1 MKLNTRKTLMEA
13 GRCGAQTAHGTPCR
27 SKVFGGQDRCWI
39 HKGPQC
45 SVCLGA
51 MAVQQA
57 NRTLP
62 CGHEF
67 HSRCVDR
74 WKRSCPTDPT
84 CPMCREPFDLPTYR
98 CRLIIERV
106 SDNQRAVSNFETPN
120 VQEIVEGFGVDFRA
134 LVPAGAGRLYT
145 DIHFDIEPT
154 EALEEI
160 LRELGLPEGPHRFG

>member
-1 MKLNTRKTLMEA
+1 MEA

-27 SKVFGGQDRCWI
+27 SKVQGGEERCWL

-45 SVCLGA
+45 SVCLGP
-51 MAVQQA
+51 MAAQQA

-62 CGHEF
+62 CGHMF

-74 WKRSCPTDPT
+74 WKRSCPGDPT

-106 SDNQRAVSNFETPN
+106 SDNQRAVSNFETQT
-120 VQEIVEGFGVDFRA
+120 VQDIVEGFGLDFRA
-134 LVPAGAGRLYT
+134 IMPSTGGRLYT

>member
-1 MKLNTRKTLMEA
+1 MEA

-27 SKVFGGQDRCWI
+27 SKVPVGEERCWI

-45 SVCLGA
+45 SVCFGP
-51 MAVQQA
+51 MAHNQA

-62 CGHEF
+62 CGHTF

-106 SDNQRAVSNFETPN
+106 IDNQRATSDFETRN
-120 VQEIVEGFGVDFRA
+120 VHEIIEGFGLDFRA

-145 DIHFDIEPT
+145 DIRFDIEPT

-160 LRELGLPEGPHRFG
+160 LRELGLPEGPHHFG

>member
-1 MKLNTRKTLMEA
+1 
-13 GRCGAQTAHGTPCR
+13 
-27 SKVFGGQDRCWI
+27 
-39 HKGPQC
+39 
-45 SVCLGA
+45 
-51 MAVQQA
+51 
-57 NRTLP
+57 
-62 CGHEF
+62 
-67 HSRCVDR
+67 
-74 WKRSCPTDPT
+74 
-84 CPMCREPFDLPTYR
+84 
-98 CRLIIERV
+98 LIIERV

>member
-1 MKLNTRKTLMEA
+1 MEA

-27 SKVFGGQDRCWI
+27 SKVPGGEERCWI

-45 SVCLGA
+45 SVCLGP
-51 MAVQQA
+51 MAHQA

-62 CGHEF
+62 CGHVF

-106 SDNQRAVSNFETPN
+106 SDNQRAVSNFDTLN
-120 VQEIVEGFGVDFRA
+120 IQEITEGFGLDFRA
-134 LVPAGAGRLYT
+134 LVPAGSGRMYT
-145 DIHFDIEPT
+145 DIHFDVEPT

-160 LRELGLPEGPHRFG
+160 LRELGLPEGPFRFG